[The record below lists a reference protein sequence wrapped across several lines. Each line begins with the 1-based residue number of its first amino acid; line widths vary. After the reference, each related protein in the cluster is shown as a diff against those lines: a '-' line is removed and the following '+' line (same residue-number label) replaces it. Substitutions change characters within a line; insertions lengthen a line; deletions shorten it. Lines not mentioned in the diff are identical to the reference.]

1 MNDLLLRIYRIGKI
15 LKGIDKPYWKN
26 DTEVIQYSPVAIIF
40 LKKRQQEL
48 IEELR
53 GEHVN

>member
-1 MNDLLLRIYRIGKI
+1 MNDLPARIYRIGKI

-26 DTEVIQYSPVAIIF
+26 DTEVIQYSPSAIAF

-48 IEELR
+48 LEQLQEEP
-53 GEHVN
+53 